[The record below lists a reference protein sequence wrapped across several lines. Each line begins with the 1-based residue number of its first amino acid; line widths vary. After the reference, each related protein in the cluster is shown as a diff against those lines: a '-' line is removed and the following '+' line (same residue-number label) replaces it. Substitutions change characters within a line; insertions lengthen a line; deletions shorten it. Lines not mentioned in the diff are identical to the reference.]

1 MNKPFSW
8 ETQLPPKGWAT
19 QPDNLEPAELLA
31 LAMHILG
38 CMDGL
43 TVAQAR
49 RVLREADAWLDQS
62 AHMDCSSIG
71 FQQAA
76 EELRRASGESA

>member
-1 MNKPFSW
+1 MTFKPMKDRAGL
-8 ETQLPPKGWAT
+8 TD
-19 QPDNLEPAELLA
+19 PDNLEPAESLA
-31 LAMHILG
+31 LALQILISL
-38 CMDGL
+38 DGL
-43 TVAQAR
+43 SVAQAR

-62 AHMDCSSIG
+62 ARLNCSSTS